1 MYQDQYCI
9 IRSDRSGVF
18 FGKVKTEQHHPHGKT
33 VILDEC
39 RRVHYWK
46 GAASLSQMANSGISS
61 GRISM
66 GTNNHEINGVIETI
80 PCSEDAIQ
88 NLKNQPIWKV

>member
-18 FGKVKTEQHHPHGKT
+18 FGKVKTEKHHPHGKT

-39 RRVHYWK
+39 RRVHYWE

-66 GTNNHEINGVIETI
+66 ETNNHEVNGVIETI